1 MHVSEKK
8 PRKQTEE
15 SEERRRTFRS
25 IASCNSVNTIISC
38 SRFSHSLQIPIR
50 SMDSSAVIRSSH
62 CTLPL
67 SLSLS
72 ICVWIVNTVF
82 RWMRALLLCVFFLFF
97 FISDLRVLPFP
108 VWFFIFEERKCFRLS
123 GTCTFF
129 FCKFRCYS
137 VFSQRVKAS
146 CFECLWITDI
156 FHSCIYAL
164 FALLCICAKPRD
176 IWMYINFGFKCLT
189 FLVLLISYFFVKNKN
204 NYYCQEM

>member
-1 MHVSEKK
+1 M
-8 PRKQTEE
+8 
-15 SEERRRTFRS
+15 
-25 IASCNSVNTIISC
+25 NTIFPNIYHLIKPLISLNI
-38 SRFSHSLQIPIR
+38 SNSLILEPGACQREEATEADRRKRREKANISKHCKLQQRQQSPIR

-67 SLSLS
+67 SLYLRLNCEY
-72 ICVWIVNTVF
+72 CVQANASSASV
-82 RWMRALLLCVFFLFF
+82 CVFFIF

-146 CFECLWITDI
+146 CFECL
-156 FHSCIYAL
+156 
-164 FALLCICAKPRD
+164 
-176 IWMYINFGFKCLT
+176 
-189 FLVLLISYFFVKNKN
+189 
-204 NYYCQEM
+204 